1 MYHIPMNYFD
11 THFHLTAMQDKG
23 IDLDSLRGI
32 EGMDIGCDPGDIVRR
47 IEVIRK
53 FPSLYFSVG
62 ADPGAA
68 ASERSASEIAS
79 QIKKEAEEYKADF
92 IGEIGLDY
100 YWNYGAPGKME
111 DLFTLQLDI
120 ANELNLPVAIHTRNA
135 DIKTLEILSSH
146 KNTKCGLIHC
156 FSSDKETAKA
166 FLDLGFCIS
175 FAGNVTYRS
184 NDCLRAAAAYT
195 PLDRILLET
204 DSPYLSPVPVRGKT
218 NTPLNIEYTY
228 KVVAEIKDIS
238 CQELNEIVKE
248 NFKRILVL

>member
-1 MYHIPMNYFD
+1 MYHDYMNYFD
-11 THFHLTAMQDKG
+11 THFHLTAMMDKG
-23 IDLDSLRGI
+23 IDLDTLRGI

-53 FPSLYFSVG
+53 FSSLYFSVG

-68 ASERSASEIAS
+68 ASERSASEIAA

-100 YWNYGAPGKME
+100 YWNYGTPGKME
-111 DLFTLQLDI
+111 DIFALQLDI
-120 ANELNLPVAIHTRNA
+120 ADELNLPVAIHTRNA
-135 DIKTLEILSSH
+135 DVKTLEILSSH
-146 KNTKCGLIHC
+146 RNAKRGLIHC
-156 FSSDKETAKA
+156 FSSGIKTAKA

-175 FAGNVTYRS
+175 FAGNVTYKS
-184 NDCLRAAAAYT
+184 SDELRAVAAYT
-195 PLDRILLET
+195 PLECILLET
-204 DSPYLSPVPVRGKT
+204 DSPYLSPVPMRGKT

-228 KVVAEIKDIS
+228 KVIAEIKKIS
-238 CQELNEIVKE
+238 SERLNEIVKE